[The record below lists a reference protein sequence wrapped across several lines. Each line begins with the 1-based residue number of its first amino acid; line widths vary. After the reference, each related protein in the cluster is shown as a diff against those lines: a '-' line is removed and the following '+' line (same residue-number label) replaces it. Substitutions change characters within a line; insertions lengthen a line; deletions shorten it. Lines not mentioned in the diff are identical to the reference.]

1 MLVAS
6 VPAHP
11 AQEDWTAVVEA
22 ERERL
27 AGLLEDGVIPPLN
40 LLLAQTNV
48 YGQTLGAEPSGR
60 LAMSVLSSLV
70 GRALQQVR
78 DLQANLHPTVL
89 QTLGLEPALEAL
101 AGQIMR
107 AHGMQVTLFLERL
120 CKRLPPEIELALYR
134 VAQDALDRALRWAHA
149 SQIIIRLELQDGRLL
164 FSLSDNGTAT
174 PEGTQLGSNALDAA
188 RRRIEHLGG
197 TIEARTCPG
206 SGLEIRVS
214 LILGA
219 SGELTPR
226 EIEIVHLL
234 VEGLRNKEIACRLS
248 ITPRTV
254 SFHLNSI
261 YSKLGVSSRTEAA
274 IHALRQGWIPRPDQM
289 DR

>member
-1 MLVAS
+1 M
-6 VPAHP
+6 PAARAPAYP
-11 AQEDWTAVVEA
+11 AQEDWVGAVEA

-27 AGLLEDGVIPPLN
+27 AGLLEDCVIPPLN
-40 LLLAQTNV
+40 LLLSQTNV
-48 YGQTLGAEPSGR
+48 YEQTLGTEPSAR
-60 LAMSVLSSLV
+60 LAMSVLLSLV
-70 GRALQQVR
+70 GRTLQQVR

-107 AHGMQVTLFLERL
+107 AHGLQVTLFLERL
-120 CKRLPPEIELALYR
+120 CERLPPQIELALYR

-149 SQIIIRLELQDGRLL
+149 SQIIIRLELQDGRAL

-174 PEGTQLGSNALDAA
+174 PEGAQLGSNALDAA

-197 TIEARTCPG
+197 TVEARTCPG
-206 SGLEIRVS
+206 SGLEIRVN

-219 SGELTPR
+219 CGELTPR

-254 SFHLNSI
+254 NFHLNNI
-261 YSKLGVSSRTEAA
+261 YSKLGVNSRTEAA
-274 IHALRQGWIPRPDQM
+274 VYGLHRGWIHRPGQM